1 MVDTSM
7 DSKWR
12 FYYRL
17 RKFFRTCYVADSRVN
32 AQYERGWNDAVAG
45 MSSSLRDLYE
55 NKEPFL
61 ATILEDISKPIPRAE
76 VAAALREALAAIA
89 AIPTSDYSTDGDAA
103 ELVHRDNAAASVRA
117 AMRKLG
123 IGEAK

>member
-76 VAAALREALAAIA
+76 VAAALDELLDSLVKDARAEASWGSGTNEDTIQRYFKATIA
-89 AIPTSDYSTDGDAA
+89 
-103 ELVHRDNAAASVRA
+103 
-117 AMRKLG
+117 KLG
-123 IGEAK
+123 LATEESK